1 VGCKITF
8 DRTERDKPDLT
19 YHRDIVPI
27 LQRRCQPCHR
37 DGEVAPMPL
46 ESYDELMAY
55 ADMVEEVVRD
65 ERMPPYPGV
74 STREFANDERLTADE
89 RRTLLDWLG
98 SNRAEGDIA
107 DAPHALKWPDRD
119 HWRIGEPDFVFRM
132 PKPFEVPATGVLNYV
147 YIPLAVNGGKG
158 FPEDRWIEAVETHP
172 GASSVVHH
180 VQIHEY
186 FGSIDREPTALDQ
199 ILTYGLSID
208 SARLL
213 GSYTPGNEEGNKLV
227 FNRYLSSEARAA
239 GKTAGKKLARGANL
253 MFEVHYTTNGTAT
266 PDQSEVAIRFHDRKP
281 DVVLDTWFPFRSR
294 ADMIIP
300 ANTDNHSL
308 QDLYHFGKETGG
320 RAVLLHGARPHM
332 HSRGKSFRI
341 ELISPRGLSRDVL
354 GDFSQHDA
362 FRGEPILT
370 VPVWDFN
377 WQRFYQFKEPIL
389 IRPDQA
395 LLATAYWDN
404 TKFNPRNPDPDA
416 DVPWGQQTIHEMFNT
431 LLLYELLEPDD
442 PRGRPSPETPV
453 IESGG

>member
-1 VGCKITF
+1 
-8 DRTERDKPDLT
+8 
-19 YHRDIVPI
+19 
-27 LQRRCQPCHR
+27 
-37 DGEVAPMPL
+37 
-46 ESYDELMAY
+46 
-55 ADMVEEVVRD
+55 
-65 ERMPPYPGV
+65 
-74 STREFANDERLTADE
+74 
-89 RRTLLDWLG
+89 
-98 SNRAEGDIA
+98 
-107 DAPHALKWPDRD
+107 
-119 HWRIGEPDFVFRM
+119 
-132 PKPFEVPATGVLNYV
+132 
-147 YIPLAVNGGKG
+147 
-158 FPEDRWIEAVETHP
+158 
-172 GASSVVHH
+172 
-180 VQIHEY
+180 
-186 FGSIDREPTALDQ
+186 
-199 ILTYGLSID
+199 
-208 SARLL
+208 
-213 GSYTPGNEEGNKLV
+213 
-227 FNRYLSSEARAA
+227 
-239 GKTAGKKLARGANL
+239 
-253 MFEVHYTTNGTAT
+253 
-266 PDQSEVAIRFHDRKP
+266 
-281 DVVLDTWFPFRSR
+281 
-294 ADMIIP
+294 MIIP